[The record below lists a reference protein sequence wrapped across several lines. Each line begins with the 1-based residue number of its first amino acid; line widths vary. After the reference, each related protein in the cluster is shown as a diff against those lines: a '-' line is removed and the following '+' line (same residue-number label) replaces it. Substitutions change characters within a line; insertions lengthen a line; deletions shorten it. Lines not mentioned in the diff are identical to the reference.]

1 MNRNWWEEAT
11 PKSFSKLKDYFW
23 PAKRVALA
31 KLSKT
36 EREHLAFGEGYDDDG
51 EGYDDDSD

>member
-11 PKSFSKLKDYFW
+11 PEGWYKLRDYFW
-23 PAKRVALA
+23 PAKGAALA
-31 KLSKT
+31 KLST
-36 EREHLAFGEGYDDDG
+36 RERKHLPYGYDR